1 MNKFLV
7 SLILLFSLSA
17 QAEIE
22 PSASVK
28 EAQALAEKKCTQGCL
43 VLSPEEVAA
52 IEKGIN
58 AAVLKAYEAGLR
70 GWSKA
75 S

>member
-1 MNKFLV
+1 MKYLV
-7 SLILLFSLSA
+7 SLFLFLSLSSFA
-17 QAEIE
+17 QIE
-22 PSASVK
+22 PSASVE
-28 EAQALAEKKCTQGCL
+28 EAKSLVEKKCVKGCL
-43 VLSPEEVAA
+43 VLSPEEVAN

>member
-1 MNKFLV
+1 M
-7 SLILLFSLSA
+7 LFALSVH
-17 QAEIE
+17 AEIE
-22 PSASVK
+22 PSTSVK
-28 EAQALAEKKCTQGCL
+28 EAQAMAETKCVKGCV

-52 IEKGIN
+52 IENGIN

>member
-1 MNKFLV
+1 MNKLLV
-7 SLILLFSLSA
+7 SLILLFSLSVHS
-17 QAEIE
+17 EIE

-28 EAQALAEKKCTQGCL
+28 EAQLAAETKCVKGCL

-70 GWSKA
+70 GWSKV

>member
-1 MNKFLV
+1 MKLLSSFLM
-7 SLILLFSLSA
+7 LLAFSVH
-17 QAEIE
+17 AEIA
-22 PSASVK
+22 PSTSVK
-28 EAQALAEKKCTQGCL
+28 EAQLLAETKCVKGCV
-43 VLSPEEVAA
+43 VLSPEEVAN
-52 IEKGIN
+52 IENGIN